1 MVTFMSVEDAGA
13 GSILIGWLVGV
24 VFHDT
29 HTIGM
34 LILDP
39 FKRPKSGISLD
50 QISRTIEIDLLEMM
64 NETNIPEPVKPV
76 NGEYIT

>member
-76 NGEYIT
+76 NGEYVT